1 MQKMPLLIYRISSI
15 IYSSCTKSKG
25 IVSIF
30 SDCIYKKTTKKYGMF
45 DILLTRKGRWS
56 MKDWQYILKNLSLL
70 SQMGISLAAP
80 LLLCLFLCSWLN
92 GRFMIG
98 GWIYIPGFIMGLG
111 GSFMTAYK
119 LYLAIM
125 KTQKKKKNR
134 EHEKAFNRHV

>member
-1 MQKMPLLIYRISSI
+1 MVHERLAVYFE
-15 IYSSCTKSKG
+15 KS
-25 IVSIF
+25 F
-30 SDCIYKKTTKKYGMF
+30 TTQPDG
-45 DILLTRKGRWS
+45 D
-56 MKDWQYILKNLSLL
+56 LL
-70 SQMGISLAAP
+70 SGSAAAVS
-80 LLLCLFLCSWLN
+80 FLCSWLN
-92 GRFMIG
+92 SRFMIG

>member
-1 MQKMPLLIYRISSI
+1 
-15 IYSSCTKSKG
+15 
-25 IVSIF
+25 
-30 SDCIYKKTTKKYGMF
+30 
-45 DILLTRKGRWS
+45 

-92 GRFMIG
+92 
-98 GWIYIPGFIMGLG
+98 IPGFIMGLG

>member
-1 MQKMPLLIYRISSI
+1 MISSI

-30 SDCIYKKTTKKYGMF
+30 SDCIYKKTTKKYRMF

-56 MKDWQYILKNLSLL
+56 MKDWQYILRNFSLIG
-70 SQMGISLAAP
+70 QMGISLAAP
-80 LLLCLFLCSWLN
+80 LLICLFLCSWLN
-92 GRFMIG
+92 SRFMIG

-125 KTQKKKKNR
+125 KTQKKKNR
-134 EHEKAFNRHV
+134 KHERAFNRHV

>member
-1 MQKMPLLIYRISSI
+1 
-15 IYSSCTKSKG
+15 
-25 IVSIF
+25 
-30 SDCIYKKTTKKYGMF
+30 
-45 DILLTRKGRWS
+45 

-70 SQMGISLAAP
+70 SQMG
-80 LLLCLFLCSWLN
+80 
-92 GRFMIG
+92 
-98 GWIYIPGFIMGLG
+98 IYIPGFIMGLG

>member
-1 MQKMPLLIYRISSI
+1 
-15 IYSSCTKSKG
+15 
-25 IVSIF
+25 
-30 SDCIYKKTTKKYGMF
+30 
-45 DILLTRKGRWS
+45 

-92 GRFMIG
+92 SRFMIG
-98 GWIYIPGFIMGLG
+98 GFIMGLG